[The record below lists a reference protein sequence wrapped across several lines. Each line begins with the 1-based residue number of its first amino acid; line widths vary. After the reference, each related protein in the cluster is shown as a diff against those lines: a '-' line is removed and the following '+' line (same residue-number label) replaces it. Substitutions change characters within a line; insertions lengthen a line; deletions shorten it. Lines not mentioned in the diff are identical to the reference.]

1 MRGPAC
7 GLLLVLTRRLSP
19 EQAGV
24 EVLGDPAV
32 FRSWLDAT
40 PY

>member
-1 MRGPAC
+1 M
-7 GLLLVLTRRLSP
+7 LTRRLSP

-24 EVLGDPAV
+24 EVLGDRTV
-32 FRSWLDAT
+32 LGDWLAAT